1 MNDLTINIILGGTPV
16 EKMVPA
22 GGDKKCPPA
31 TQDIE
36 LNVKN
41 RQEAID
47 KYNYGPLNP
56 SLDDTGQNDEFWQ
69 KTADV
74 FGTDIETAQT
84 SRCGNCA
91 AFNVTS
97 DMLDCIAKGIGDEGQ
112 DPYDSI
118 DAGDIG
124 YCQFLKFKCASSRV
138 CTAWVVG
145 GPIKDNDYA
154 QHDIL

>member
-1 MNDLTINIILGGTPV
+1 
-16 EKMVPA
+16 
-22 GGDKKCPPA
+22 
-31 TQDIE
+31 
-36 LNVKN
+36 
-41 RQEAID
+41 
-47 KYNYGPLNP
+47 
-56 SLDDTGQNDEFWQ
+56 
-69 KTADV
+69 
-74 FGTDIETAQT
+74 
-84 SRCGNCA
+84 
-91 AFNVTS
+91 
-97 DMLDCIAKGIGDEGQ
+97 MLDCIAKGIGDEGQ

>member
-1 MNDLTINIILGGTPV
+1 
-16 EKMVPA
+16 
-22 GGDKKCPPA
+22 
-31 TQDIE
+31 

-56 SLDDTGQNDEFWQ
+56 NLDDTGQNDEFWQ